1 MKARAIKIVPRV
13 LFEDGVP
20 NVVEIVFVFVAG
32 EFVGAMLPEANEAFA
47 LPFVEIEY
55 LPEFGTSIDG
65 QKPSWTE
72 LKRFSIQY
80 LRP

>member
-1 MKARAIKIVPRV
+1 MLARAIKIVPRV

-32 EFVGAMLPEANEAFA
+32 EFVGPMLPEENDAFE
-47 LPFVEIEY
+47 LPSVEIEY

-72 LKRFSIQY
+72 LRRVSIQ
-80 LRP
+80 